1 MVIFKI
7 YDVIDSE
14 QITTIHISSNIS
26 RQEVKATKL

>member
-14 QITTIHISSNIS
+14 QITAIHISSNIS